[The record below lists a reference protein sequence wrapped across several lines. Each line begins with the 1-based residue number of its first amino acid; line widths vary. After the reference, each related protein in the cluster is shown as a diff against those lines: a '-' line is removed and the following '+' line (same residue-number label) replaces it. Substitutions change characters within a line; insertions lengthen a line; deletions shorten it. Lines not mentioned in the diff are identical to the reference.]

1 MKYLIT
7 GINGQLGHDL
17 YKILNDGKNE
27 VFAPTSLTLNLTDPV
42 TIYKSV
48 LESYHRKIQRSS
60 RARREGLFRTVR

>member
-27 VFAPTSLTLNLTDPV
+27 VFA
-42 TIYKSV
+42 
-48 LESYHRKIQRSS
+48 Q
-60 RARREGLFRTVR
+60 